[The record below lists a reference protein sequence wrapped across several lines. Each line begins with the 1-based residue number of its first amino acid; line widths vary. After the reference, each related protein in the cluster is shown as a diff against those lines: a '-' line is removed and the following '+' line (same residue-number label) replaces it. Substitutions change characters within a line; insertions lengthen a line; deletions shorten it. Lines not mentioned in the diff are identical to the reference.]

1 MCLRAAFLISIFPVS
16 YKMYLSKHGL
26 IYKVFITQNE
36 KGFLISICYEIDVSK
51 MKGKQASLIYLLYET
66 TTNAMN

>member
-1 MCLRAAFLISIFPVS
+1 
-16 YKMYLSKHGL
+16 MYLSKHGL

-36 KGFLISICYEIDVSK
+36 KGFLIPICYEIDVSK